1 MKTKLR
7 YSKLLAGVALAL
19 GTGLLIPTA
28 VAGPGSGVSI
38 WRNKPAP
45 EKTPAAPSATI
56 EPPRACT
63 DSRLISVK
71 EAKWVRGG
79 GRGMVIVDAGKTL
92 VCNSCATPTVAAKTH
107 DRNSNGPKAALPIKG
122 LHDCSK
128 NGCGGK
134 VASVN

>member
-1 MKTKLR
+1 MKTNMR

-19 GTGLLIPTA
+19 GTGLIIPTA

-38 WRNKPAP
+38 WRNKPAA
-45 EKTPAAPSATI
+45 EKAPAAPSASV

-71 EAKWVRGG
+71 EAKWVRGL
-79 GRGMVIVDAGKTL
+79 GRGMVIVDAGKAL

-107 DRNSNGPKAALPIKG
+107 DRNSNGPKASMPIKA
-122 LHDCSK
+122 LHDCVKS
-128 NGCGGK
+128 GCGGT
-134 VASVN
+134 VASVK